1 MPYISFALRALR
13 PYVPRALR
21 ALVHEVSR
29 ALRALEP
36 YVPCD
41 LSALVPQVPHAQHT
55 LMHLMPYSSHFLY
68 MPLVFLAF
76 QLFQVFF
83 QSGLQLITMV
93 RNFYYRKVVTIVFD
107 TQFLIYVNLTT
118 LTHSP
123 KFARKGI

>member
-1 MPYISFALRALR
+1 MLRAVVPQVSRALCALVSHVLR
-13 PYVPRALR
+13 TYCRSHVPRALR

-68 MPLVFLAF
+68 MPLVFL
-76 QLFQVFF
+76 VF
-83 QSGLQLITMV
+83 
-93 RNFYYRKVVTIVFD
+93 
-107 TQFLIYVNLTT
+107 
-118 LTHSP
+118 
-123 KFARKGI
+123 